1 MLIAPAL
8 ADVRAALTAP
18 EGARRGRIMPIYTK
32 VPADLLT
39 PVMAYLRL
47 SNGAERGH
55 ESFLL
60 ESVNTGER
68 VGRHSFLGVKPRD
81 ILRTGPGLP
90 CEGDPLRHL
99 EERMQPYDYVPV
111 PELASVFTGGAVGY
125 MAFDCIQHF
134 EPKTKRA
141 LRDPLGIPECVML
154 LCDDVV
160 IFDHVFQTVYCVSHV
175 YVASEHDD
183 IDALYAACV
192 ARVEALVRTI
202 SQDATPLPA
211 QPPIDATPRE
221 PQSNVGQEG
230 LSLIHI

>member
-81 ILRTGPGLP
+81 ILRTGPGL
-90 CEGDPLRHL
+90 
-99 EERMQPYDYVPV
+99 
-111 PELASVFTGGAVGY
+111 
-125 MAFDCIQHF
+125 
-134 EPKTKRA
+134 
-141 LRDPLGIPECVML
+141 
-154 LCDDVV
+154 
-160 IFDHVFQTVYCVSHV
+160 
-175 YVASEHDD
+175 
-183 IDALYAACV
+183 
-192 ARVEALVRTI
+192 
-202 SQDATPLPA
+202 
-211 QPPIDATPRE
+211 
-221 PQSNVGQEG
+221 
-230 LSLIHI
+230 SLIHI